1 MPLTTGSKLGAYE
14 IVGQLGAGGMGEV
27 FRARDARLGRDVAL
41 KVLPDLFAGDPD
53 RLARFK
59 REAQLLAALNHPNI
73 AAIYGLEETGP
84 STGSGQAAL
93 VLELVEG
100 PTLADRI
107 AEGPIPLDEAVRI
120 GRQIGS
126 ALEAAHEQGIIH
138 RDLKPANIKV
148 RPDGTVKVLDFGLA
162 KALDP
167 VASAPGQPAAAT
179 ITSPALTRMGVIL
192 GTAAYMS
199 PEQAKGRAAD
209 KRSDIWA
216 FGCVLFEMLTGKRP
230 FEGQEISDTLASV
243 LKSDPEW
250 QALPSALPPSVRALV
265 EGCLKKDP
273 NDRIADISTARF
285 VLSQPLSS
293 SSSSPPSPPDNRLR
307 APCGDACCSCS
318 PAPPLARAAFAA
330 TTSRTPP
337 PPAPVARFA
346 LTLPPGQQLTLP
358 RQAVAI
364 SPDGTR
370 IAYAADGR
378 LYLRPL
384 PSLEATAI
392 AGTEGAINPMF
403 SPDGE
408 ELAFWADSTLKR
420 IAIGGR
426 RAGHDLAR
434 RSGAERRI
442 VGPRRHHVRPRR
454 QLASCASRPTTA
466 SSPLV
471 IPVDNA
477 VGRADS
483 PQMLPG
489 GRTVLYTLLDEGAF
503 YDNRWDSARI
513 VVQSLDGGEPK
524 TLIEG
529 GSDARYVPTGHI
541 VYALRGTLLAVPF
554 DLATLS
560 VTGGSRAR
568 HRRRAA
574 LDRRGEW
581 GGTVCVLGY
590 GLDGLRARTDTPSRR
605 RSPSTTARASATA
618 LPLPPGSYRYPRVS
632 PDGSQVA
639 FDSSDGK
646 ESFVSVY
653 NLSGTAA
660 PPRITFGSNNR
671 YPIWSGDGKHVAFQ
685 SDREGAPAV
694 FWQAIG
700 SGSAERLT
708 TAEPGTS
715 HVPESWSRDGVLLYS
730 VRKGAAVSLW
740 SLSIADR
747 QPKAFGGVV
756 SHGLPTNAEF
766 SPDGDWVAYQT
777 ADSDSSEG
785 MTYVQPFPATGTR
798 REIGRGG
805 RPVWSRDG
813 KELFFVPAPGQFR
826 MVKVT
831 LKPSFSFTPPVAVPA
846 TRSAFPVRRHR
857 ERSISCRTAGSSGSV
872 PPRRARAG
880 RSCASCSTGLRS

>member
-1 MPLTTGSKLGAYE
+1 MALNAGSKLGSYE
-14 IVGQLGAGGMGEV
+14 ILAPLGAGGMGEV

-41 KVLPDLFAGDPD
+41 KVLPDLFARDPD

-73 AAIYGLEETGP
+73 AAIYGLEDTGA
-84 STGSGQAAL
+84 QAAL
-93 VLELVEG
+93 VLELVDG

-120 GRQIGS
+120 GRQIGD
-126 ALEAAHEQGIIH
+126 ALQAAHEQGIIH

-162 KALDP
+162 KALEP
-167 VASAPGQPAAAT
+167 VAPAAGQPAAPT

-209 KRSDIWA
+209 KRSDVWA
-216 FGCVLFEMLTGKRP
+216 FGCVLFEMLTGRRP
-230 FEGQEISDTLASV
+230 FEGQEVSDTLASV

-250 QALPSALPPSVRALV
+250 QALPSLPPSVRALV

-285 VLSQPLSS
+285 ALSQPLSS
-293 SSSSPPSPPDNRLR
+293 SSSLSV
-307 APCGDACCSCS
+307 AAKGS
-318 PAPPLARAAFAA
+318 PARGMWGRVLLVLAGAAIGAAAFAA

-337 PPAPVARFA
+337 SPAPVARFA

-370 IAYAADGR
+370 IVYAADGR
-378 LYLRPL
+378 LYLRSL
-384 PSLEATAI
+384 SSLEATAI

-403 SPDGE
+403 SPDGQTV
-408 ELAFWADSTLKR
+408 AFWAESNLKR
-420 IAIGGR
+420 IAIQGGVPVTISRGGQVPRGGSWDRDGITFVRAGSGIVRISPDDGKSTVVIPDNTVVGR
-426 RAGHDLAR
+426 R
-434 RSGAERRI
+434 
-442 VGPRRHHVRPRR
+442 
-454 QLASCASRPTTA
+454 
-466 SSPLV
+466 
-471 IPVDNA
+471 
-477 VGRADS
+477 DS
-483 PQMLPG
+483 PQILPG

-513 VVQSLDGGEPK
+513 VVQSIDGGEPK
-524 TLIEG
+524 VLVEG

-560 VTGGSRAR
+560 VTGGSVPVIEGV
-568 HRRRAA
+568 RRSTAQVSGAA
-574 LDRRGEW
+574 LYAFSDSGSMVYVPGPTAEQETVFIYDRQG
-581 GGTVCVLGY
+581 V
-590 GLDGLRARTDTPSRR
+590 AQ
-605 RSPSTTARASATA
+605 A

-639 FDSSDGK
+639 FDSSDEK
-646 ESFVSVY
+646 EAFVSVY
-653 NLSGTAA
+653 NLSSTTA
-660 PPRITFGSNNR
+660 PLRVTFGSNNR
-671 YPIWSGDGKHVAFQ
+671 YPIWSGDGKRVVFQ

-694 FWQAIG
+694 FWQEIG

-715 HVPESWSRDGVLLYS
+715 HVPESCSSHGVLLYS
-730 VRKGAAVSLW
+730 VRKGTAVSLW

-747 QPKAFGGVV
+747 QPKAFGEVV
-756 SHGLPTNAEF
+756 SHGLPTNAAF
-766 SPDGDWVAYQT
+766 SPDGAWVAYQT
-777 ADSDSSEG
+777 GDSDSTEG
-785 MTYVQPFPATGTR
+785 LTYVQPFPATGPK

-813 KELFFVPAPGQFR
+813 TELFFVPAPGQFR

-831 LKPSFSFTPPVAVPA
+831 LKPTFSFTSPVAVPRPFGVA
-846 TRSAFPVRRHR
+846 GPGTP
-857 ERSISCRTAGSSGSV
+857 RTFDFLPEGRIIGVGPAAQGPGGAELRVVLNWFEELKARVAG
-872 PPRRARAG
+872 G
-880 RSCASCSTGLRS
+880 R